1 MMYKSWAVPLIYTN
15 SRNARKILNKTA
27 TKKDVAQFVRGI
39 IVPATLL
46 VMAHKI
52 FQDDLEEDYVL
63 KRFLQE
69 VTSSIGAMDLKTWLA
84 IPRPAQFIL
93 SLYESLQG
101 LATAE
106 RYKTTKDGEYEEGD
120 LKFYNQIEK
129 LFTPGA
135 IKSSRNFIERSS

>member
-1 MMYKSWAVPLIYTN
+1 
-15 SRNARKILNKTA
+15 
-27 TKKDVAQFVRGI
+27 
-39 IVPATLL
+39 
-46 VMAHKI
+46 MAHQI
-52 FQDDLEEDYVL
+52 FAEDLEEDYVT

-101 LATAE
+101 LAMGE
-106 RYKTTKDGEYEEGD
+106 KYKTTKDGEYEEGD

-135 IKSSRNFIERSS
+135 IKSTRNFLEQSSSSPASSSSDAGSGDISDIDLSDIDLSDIDLSDIDM